1 MNHQAR
7 TLVIINPASARAR
20 RAWPKIKETLTANSI
35 SFDPHETTHAGDA
48 TKRTRAALRDGY
60 YVIAVVG
67 GDGTLSEAASGFFEF
82 HEDENYAASHLPSP
96 INPDATLALLPTGT
110 GDDFAR
116 GLAGTREPLEKWLET
131 FITYCRFDDANRA
144 RVIDVIHG
152 RATDGERDFIC
163 LNVTTIGLGAE
174 VAARVASQGSVMKH
188 LPGEARFVAAA
199 VGALAAWRERKARI
213 TIDESK
219 VIKSKTNLLAV
230 ANGIY
235 AGGGMLF
242 APDAHVDDGLIDFML
257 THDLTRSTILR
268 ELSRIRRGEHLSNA
282 NVSVVKATHV
292 RVETDTTKD
301 ALLVEADGNV
311 RGHTP
316 AEFRIIPKAIRV
328 VVPDASFTH
337 QDGHRRAFTTE
348 DTRECKVQN

>member
-1 MNHQAR
+1 MNQQAR

-20 RAWPKIKETLTANSI
+20 RAWPKIKEALAQTDI
-35 SFDPHETTHAGDA
+35 RFDAHETTHAGDA

-60 YVIAVVG
+60 RIIAVVG

-82 HEDENYAASHLPSP
+82 HEDESYAASRLPSP
-96 INPDATLALLPTGT
+96 VNADATLAILPAGT

-116 GLAGTREPLEKWLET
+116 GLAGGREPLEKWLDT
-131 FITYCRFDDANRA
+131 FIAYCRRGEASSA
-144 RVIDVIHG
+144 RVVDVIHG

-174 VAARVASQGSVMKH
+174 VAARVASQGNVMKR

-199 VGALAAWRERKARI
+199 CGALAAWRERRVHV
-213 TIDESK
+213 TIDESE
-219 VIKSKTNLLAV
+219 VIESSTNLLAL

-235 AGGGMLF
+235 AGGGMMF
-242 APDAHVDDGLIDFML
+242 APQAHTDDGLIDLVL
-257 THDLTRSTILR
+257 THDLARSTILR
-268 ELSRIRRGEHLSNA
+268 ELPRIRRGEHLA
-282 NVSVVKATHV
+282 NPNVRIIRATRVS
-292 RVETDTTKD
+292 VETDATKD

-316 AEFRIIPKAIRV
+316 AEFRIMPSALRIV
-328 VVPDASFTH
+328 D
-337 QDGHRRAFTTE
+337 RALRK
-348 DTRECKVQN
+348 D